1 MRVERFRIFFLLAA
15 VVVVVSC
22 DSGQRSARTATSET
36 SAPSIEPTIE
46 KISAPASEG
55 PAKIQLGVLNMT
67 AKSLP
72 RPDYPARAKTAGT
85 TGEVR
90 VNITTDGEGNVI
102 EASTTS
108 GNALLR
114 RAAETAALRAKFD
127 PVVLS
132 GQKVKVSGVLIYN
145 F

>member
-1 MRVERFRIFFLLAA
+1 MVIA
-15 VVVVVSC
+15 SC
-22 DSGQRSARTATSET
+22 DSARSSVRTAAAQTPT
-36 SAPSIEPTIE
+36 PSTEPTTE
-46 KISAPASEG
+46 KISAPASER

-72 RPDYPARAKTAGT
+72 RPDYPAQAKTAGAA
-85 TGEVR
+85 GEVR
-90 VNITTDGEGNVI
+90 VYITTDGEGNVI
-102 EASTTS
+102 EASATS

-114 RAAETAALRAKFD
+114 HAAETAALHAKFD

-132 GQKVKVSGVLIYN
+132 GQKVKVRGVLIYN